1 MPKSVIDSNNNILLI
16 EINRFRLNYKIYEKL
31 KLLVNEDK
39 TILHCLANHILKK
52 VDLVYSL
59 LLSSDTSKVK
69 AIADELGLKDIDLYL
84 REDTNMGIKKYRSV
98 IKEYHK
104 KYNFELEPKKGVEE
118 KV

>member
-1 MPKSVIDSNNNILLI
+1 
-16 EINRFRLNYKIYEKL
+16 
-31 KLLVNEDK
+31 
-39 TILHCLANHILKK
+39 
-52 VDLVYSL
+52 VYSL

-104 KYNFELEPKKGVEE
+104 KYNFEL
-118 KV
+118 

>member
-1 MPKSVIDSNNNILLI
+1 M
-16 EINRFRLNYKIYEKL
+16 
-31 KLLVNEDK
+31 
-39 TILHCLANHILKK
+39 
-52 VDLVYSL
+52 DLVYSL